1 MNMINPARV
10 LCIGEIL
17 FDYLA
22 DQPGRSLEQVASWT
36 AYPGGAPANVAS
48 GLVKLGIPSALIS
61 AVGMDEPGNRLLQLL
76 QQVGVQTS
84 GIQQY
89 STAPTRQVFVLRSDE
104 GEREFAGFGERQSN
118 EFADTLLQASQI
130 PEKLFLDAD
139 FLVLGTLALAYPQSR
154 EAIIHALKMADRYNL
169 KILVDINWRPVFWSN
184 PLDARRFIPDL
195 LKQVDFVKLSAEE
208 AELFFNTTDPIS
220 IHSQLDSIEGVMIT
234 DGEKGCS
241 YSLGEFQ
248 GKIPAFAVNVV
259 DTTGA
264 GDAFVAGFIHQIYQ
278 YGIRGLNDPETMQ
291 KMIIYALAVAA
302 LTVTKPG
309 AFTAQPT
316 EAEVEAFLK
325 SV

>member
-61 AVGMDEPGNRLLQLL
+61 AVGMDEGGNQLLQVL

-154 EAIIHALKMADRYNL
+154 EAIIHALN
-169 KILVDINWRPVFWSN
+169 
-184 PLDARRFIPDL
+184 
-195 LKQVDFVKLSAEE
+195 
-208 AELFFNTTDPIS
+208 
-220 IHSQLDSIEGVMIT
+220 G
-234 DGEKGCS
+234 
-241 YSLGEFQ
+241 
-248 GKIPAFAVNVV
+248 
-259 DTTGA
+259 
-264 GDAFVAGFIHQIYQ
+264 
-278 YGIRGLNDPETMQ
+278 
-291 KMIIYALAVAA
+291 
-302 LTVTKPG
+302 
-309 AFTAQPT
+309 
-316 EAEVEAFLK
+316 
-325 SV
+325 